1 MGNLITSEA
10 QLMDDLA
17 KATND
22 SPSVCHDGEE
32 IDEWIDLTD
41 DDDDD
46 SIEEDEEVEVEDDQG
61 MSHSYVSLHF
71 PPFLYL
77 FNATDTSFLKILKKG
92 F

>member
-22 SPSVCHDGEE
+22 SPSVCHEGEE

-41 DDDDD
+41 DDDD
-46 SIEEDEEVEVEDDQG
+46 SIEEDEDVELEDDQG
-61 MSHSYVSLHF
+61 MSPSYVSRSL
-71 PPFLYL
+71 LMSQSISC
-77 FNATDTSFLKILKKG
+77 N
-92 F
+92 

>member
-22 SPSVCHDGEE
+22 SHSVCHDGEE

-41 DDDDD
+41 DDDDSMD
-46 SIEEDEEVEVEDDQG
+46 EEEDAEVEDDQG
-61 MSHSYVSLHF
+61 MSHSYVSSLF
-71 PPFLYL
+71 PHV
-77 FNATDTSFLKILKKG
+77 
-92 F
+92 